1 MIKTDGKMGVIR
13 FKNGRLKLV
22 RGVKLGYR
30 GAVSFIFLICLTFN
44 GLHFLATIF

>member
-30 GAVSFIFLICLTFN
+30 GAVSFISPDPQAISRTQNL
-44 GLHFLATIF
+44 